1 MIFGGVFLTIILIRT
16 VILYMVILFVIRIM
30 GKAELSKMSP
40 FQLIVSFMIAELA
53 AIPIESPDV
62 SMITGVTA
70 IFTLLFLQVFI
81 SFLSIKSER
90 IKNIFSGTPSIIIDN
105 GEINLKEMKKLRIT
119 TNDLLEQLRARGIRF
134 AAASGRAYYTLR
146 ENFAPYADRLD
157 YLCENGAFVSCGGK
171 VICTDALDPALVH
184 EIIDCCE
191 ALPEAQLVLCGQ
203 NRAFH
208 KQPPPEYDPHLQ
220 CYYVQHQVLGDLHQ
234 VSEPILKVAICNLKD
249 IHATYAALEPV
260 FGKRLNVVVSG
271 DYWMDM
277 MNPQV
282 NKGWALQQMQQYL
295 GVTKEETMA
304 FGDYY
309 NDIQLLEQA
318 GESYVMAN
326 AQKEMFA
333 YGKHIAPSNEEYG
346 VAQIIRRVVLGETER
361 PGTFL
366 SPILTAK

>member
-1 MIFGGVFLTIILIRT
+1 MPIKLIASDMDGSLLTSDKRL
-16 VILYMVILFVIRIM
+16 
-30 GKAELSKMSP
+30 P
-40 FQLIVSFMIAELA
+40 
-53 AIPIESPDV
+53 PD
-62 SMITGVTA
+62 
-70 IFTLLFLQVFI
+70 FF
-81 SFLSIKSER
+81 
-90 IKNIFSGTPSIIIDN
+90 
-105 GEINLKEMKKLRIT
+105 
-119 TNDLLEQLRARGIRF
+119 DLLEQLRARGIRF

-184 EIIDCCE
+184 EIIDRCE
-191 ALPEAQLVLCGQ
+191 ALPQAQLVLCGQ

>member
-1 MIFGGVFLTIILIRT
+1 
-16 VILYMVILFVIRIM
+16 
-30 GKAELSKMSP
+30 
-40 FQLIVSFMIAELA
+40 
-53 AIPIESPDV
+53 
-62 SMITGVTA
+62 
-70 IFTLLFLQVFI
+70 
-81 SFLSIKSER
+81 
-90 IKNIFSGTPSIIIDN
+90 
-105 GEINLKEMKKLRIT
+105 
-119 TNDLLEQLRARGIRF
+119 
-134 AAASGRAYYTLR
+134 
-146 ENFAPYADRLD
+146 
-157 YLCENGAFVSCGGK
+157 
-171 VICTDALDPALVH
+171 
-184 EIIDCCE
+184 
-191 ALPEAQLVLCGQ
+191 
-203 NRAFH
+203 
-208 KQPPPEYDPHLQ
+208 
-220 CYYVQHQVLGDLHQ
+220 
-234 VSEPILKVAICNLKD
+234 
-249 IHATYAALEPV
+249 
-260 FGKRLNVVVSG
+260 
-271 DYWMDM
+271 MDM